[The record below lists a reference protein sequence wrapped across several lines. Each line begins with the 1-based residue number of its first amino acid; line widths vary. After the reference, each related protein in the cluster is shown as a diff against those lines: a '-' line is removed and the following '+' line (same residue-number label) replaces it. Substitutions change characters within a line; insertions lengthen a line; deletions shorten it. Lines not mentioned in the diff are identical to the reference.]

1 MIGPVVRSAP
11 APMLAAALLFAVG
24 IAAGGWSSGGS
35 GLAVVAAVLALAAV
49 AVAGARTA
57 RPYAALFFLVAG
69 FAAGGTRVRS
79 AADTAAASWIRVD
92 PGRPVRIT
100 GVLEDFWTG
109 SAGILRTRLRATGI
123 EQGGSIG
130 RFPAPVTLSAFGNQ
144 PPAGIRGDRIR
155 ATVSL
160 ESPEDPVSTRDLPV
174 PSSIYRATV
183 KSGWQTEVVGRTPA
197 SVPAA
202 VNEFLARRL
211 FASGLSRRDA
221 IEPIAALLLGRT
233 GDLEI
238 ETAETVRQGGFA
250 HVLLATGLQVGLFAL
265 FLHGILAAAGIRS
278 HRRDAVL
285 LLGIAIFWAV
295 GGGGPSVS
303 RVALTLGF
311 LLVSRLFELPV
322 SPLQALGLSALV
334 ILAADP
340 AQVWR
345 FGFWLTYAAALAIA
359 LLTEPLASGLGFLP
373 AGARR
378 IAAVT
383 VAAQLAVAPLVL
395 WRFNAVQPLAWIV
408 APLAAVAAAVLMLFG
423 FAVLLLVAVHLPPAL
438 PAALFSASFG
448 AVERAA
454 AGIHRSSILAPTP
467 PLAAVL
473 LLLAIAAGV
482 ARTRRAAFRI
492 AGLAIF
498 AALFA
503 FLAGRSAP
511 ALGRGELIVEALD
524 VGQGDAFL
532 LRAERSAFLV
542 DGGGS
547 FSGAED
553 FGRVRLLPKLLDRGV
568 RRLDG
573 VLLSHPHPDHA
584 AGLLAVLREIPF
596 GVFLRGEGED
606 EGEWFARL
614 DAAARAAGRPT
625 RLLATG
631 ERFSWGGGTFDVLR
645 SGGRRFKK
653 DATNNA
659 SVVLL
664 YTRGGR
670 RILLTGDAGIPA
682 EQEILSRPGTF
693 PRIDVLKVG
702 HHGSRTSSGAD
713 FVSAFAPRAA
723 LLSCGRHNRFHHPSP
738 ETLATFERLRVPL
751 FRTDLRSDVGVLLT
765 PGHLFLR
772 ERGRP

>member
-1 MIGPVVRSAP
+1 VIGPVVRSAP
-11 APMLAAALLFAVG
+11 APMLAGAFLFAVG

-35 GLAVVAAVLALAAV
+35 GLAVGAAVLALAAL
-49 AVAGARTA
+49 AVADARTA
-57 RPYAALFFLVAG
+57 RAYAALFFLAAG

-79 AADTAAASWIRVD
+79 SADAAAASWIRID
-92 PGRPVRIT
+92 PERPVRIT

-109 SAGILRTRLRATGI
+109 PAGSRRTRLGAASI

-130 RFPAPVTLSAFGNQ
+130 RFPASVTLSAFGDRA
-144 PPAGIRGDRIR
+144 PAGVRGDRIR
-155 ATVSL
+155 ATVAL
-160 ESPEDPVSTRDLPV
+160 EPPEDPVSTRDLPV
-174 PSSIYRATV
+174 PARIYRATV

-202 VNEFLARRL
+202 VNEFLSRRL
-211 FASGLSRRDA
+211 FTSGLSRRDV

-265 FLHGILAAAGIRS
+265 FLHGILAATGVRS
-278 HRRDAVL
+278 HRRDVL
-285 LLGIAIFWAV
+285 LLSGIALFWAV

-311 LLVSRLFELPV
+311 LLVSRLVELPV

-334 ILAADP
+334 ILAVDP

-359 LLTEPLASGLGFLP
+359 ILTEPLASGLGFLP
-373 AGARR
+373 RGARR
-378 IAAVT
+378 VAALT
-383 VAAQLAVAPLVL
+383 LAAQLAVAPLVL
-395 WRFNAVQPLAWIV
+395 WRFNAVQPLSWIV
-408 APLAAVAAAVLMLFG
+408 APVAAVAASVLMVLG
-423 FAVLLLVAVHLPPAL
+423 FAVLFLVAVHLPPAL
-438 PAALFSASFG
+438 PAALFSATFD
-448 AVERAA
+448 AVEKAA
-454 AGIHRSSILAPTP
+454 TGIHRASLLATTP

-473 LLLAIAAGV
+473 LLLALAAGV
-482 ARTRRAAFRI
+482 ALVRRTAARI
-492 AGLAIF
+492 AGLAMF

-503 FLAGRSAP
+503 LLAIRSAP
-511 ALGRGELIVEALD
+511 SPRRGELLVEALD

-532 LRAERSAFLV
+532 LRTDRSAFLV

-547 FSGAED
+547 FSGTED

-584 AGLLAVLREIPF
+584 KGLLAVLRAIPF

-606 EGEWFARL
+606 EGEWFVRL
-614 DAAARAAGRPT
+614 EAAARAAGRST
-625 RLLATG
+625 RILATG
-631 ERFSWGGGTFDVLR
+631 ERFSLAGGSFDVLR
-645 SGGRRFKK
+645 SGVLRFKK
-653 DATNNA
+653 DGTNNA

-664 YTRGGR
+664 YTRGQR

-682 EQEILSRPGTF
+682 EQEILSRGGPF

-702 HHGSRTSSGAD
+702 HHGSRTSSGAE

-738 ETLATFERLRVPL
+738 ETVATFARLRVPL
-751 FRTDLRSDVGVLLT
+751 FRTDLRSDVGVLIT